1 MKLRSGGCCSS
12 KKLAIRLAAGTW
24 CLACFVI
31 VTAYSSV
38 LISFIISPN
47 LKPIIESIRDIPN
60 VPGLRVVAI
69 KGASVERV
77 LSVIVIMLICYSSFA
92 SFFFSKI
99 KNFKTDRPER
109 KFISNCS

>member
-1 MKLRSGGCCSS
+1 LNTKTGGFCSS

-47 LKPIIESIRDIPN
+47 LKPIINSIQDIPK
-60 VPGLRVVAI
+60 VSGLRVVAV
-69 KGASVERV
+69 KGSSVDRIM
-77 LSVIVIMLICYSSFA
+77 SVKQLFWSFV
-92 SFFFSKI
+92 FTFYFSKLY
-99 KNFKTDRPER
+99 
-109 KFISNCS
+109 